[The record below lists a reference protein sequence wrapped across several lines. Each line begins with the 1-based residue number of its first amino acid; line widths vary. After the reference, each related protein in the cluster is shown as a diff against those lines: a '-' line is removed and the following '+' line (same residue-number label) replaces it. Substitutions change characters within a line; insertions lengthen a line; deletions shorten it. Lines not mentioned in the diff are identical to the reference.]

1 MLEPYLRHTIV
12 CVSSLPYSS
21 SNDVFSIATKKGELQ
36 TKGVHDESVNYTIAH
51 LKYKFKIFGED
62 TFLIQ

>member
-1 MLEPYLRHTIV
+1 MLEPYLRYTIV

-21 SNDVFSIATKKGELQ
+21 SNDIFSIATEKGELQ
-36 TKGVHDESVNYTIAH
+36 TKGVNEESVNHTIAH